1 MTGWGSSWGKW
12 DDSGWG
18 GEGSGEQKWTSPG
31 HGGAAWPGYAQDNSG
46 AAWGTGWGKQ
56 GRGQRSGWDSATY
69 LGGKSKGDHA
79 LPLEERC
86 AVLRE
91 LVMRWSQGR
100 DDEAGA
106 PVVKLSTVT
115 PLSWPAEVVDAA
127 LYLLCGVPRRTALR
141 SLGGGEEAVVANL
154 LDAFL
159 TRSNDEYKEEL
170 VQFLNESSSGDPI
183 LARAVE
189 QGFLVGDR
197 IDPRGVAGR
206 GSLGQGG
213 QGGGAGQPTR
223 ELRPQNTDEALERVE
238 KKRKIA
244 EHERVIAEAR
254 MATAKARL
262 DATSVEQMPEHT
274 GHPGPAKVAQAGP
287 HLSQGDS
294 AHATLG
300 QAGHLLRSRLSPP
313 STPPPSTPKADGH
326 GQSASPTV
334 DSSAAKDR
342 HAWRTKHLDGAPLS
356 WAGRPAQSAAPA
368 GQADSAPMLA
378 IGGELAASPSN
389 LQEQGQIDRAFR
401 ADLVE
406 EANELAGVRMA
417 ELRAEVVSCRRQEE
431 AMDKQCQEMAVAI
444 RQGQEE
450 TQASTKQ
457 GEVQKTELKEAQS
470 QAAMLRQQL
479 ENIHIAHQE
488 EVAAA
493 VEGARQAHD
502 EAMAMAQQ
510 EAIVWKSEC
519 AELEQ
524 SLSSV
529 HAAVG
534 KQAMEISR
542 QRAQISECN
551 EEVAQWA
558 TKLQDRDA
566 ELANMAEAEVAMRGD
581 VSMAQS
587 QVAEQAAEMA
597 TLRRDH
603 DEAMVAAQSVLAR
616 KEAEMA
622 TLRASLAEAEEK
634 MQLAAG
640 AAVEEGAADPSSDEP
655 PAQVEGLAG

>member
-1 MTGWGSSWGKW
+1 MAGWGSSWGSW

-18 GEGSGEQKWTSPG
+18 REGSEEQKWTSQG
-31 HGGAAWPGYAQDNSG
+31 HGGAPWPGYAHDASG
-46 AAWGTGWGKQ
+46 AALGKGWGKQ
-56 GRGQRSGWDSATY
+56 GRGQRSAWETATY
-69 LGGKSKGDHA
+69 LGGKSRGDHA

-91 LVMRWSQGR
+91 LVVRWSQGR
-100 DDEAGA
+100 WDDIGEGA

-141 SLGGGEEAVVANL
+141 SLGGEEEAVIANL
-154 LDAFL
+154 LDAFI
-159 TRSNDEYKEEL
+159 TRGDDEHKEEL
-170 VQFLNESSSGDPI
+170 VQFLNESSNGDAI

-189 QGFLVGDR
+189 QGFLVGER
-197 IDPRGVAGR
+197 IDPRGAAGR

-262 DATSVEQMPEHT
+262 DATSVEQMPERT

-287 HLSQGDS
+287 HLSRGDS

-300 QAGHLLRSRLSPP
+300 HAGHLLRSKLAPAC
-313 STPPPSTPKADGH
+313 TPPPGTPKADGH
-326 GQSASPTV
+326 GQSSSPTV

-356 WAGRPAQSAAPA
+356 WAD
-368 GQADSAPMLA
+368 QADAARAEHLDGAPL
-378 IGGELAASPSN
+378 SW
-389 LQEQGQIDRAFR
+389 
-401 ADLVE
+401 ADQAE
-406 EANELAGVRMA
+406 EADELTGGGGQMA
-417 ELRAEVVSCRRQEE
+417 ELRAEVVSCLRQEE

-450 TQASTKQ
+450 TRASTKQ
-457 GEVQKTELKEAQS
+457 GEVQKAELEEAQS
-470 QAAMLRQQL
+470 QAATLRQQL
-479 ENIHIAHQE
+479 ENIHIAHREDMAEAQQ
-488 EVAAA
+488 
-493 VEGARQAHD
+493 RHQAHN
-502 EAMAMAQQ
+502 EAMAVAQQ
-510 EAIVWKSEC
+510 EAIVWRSEC
-519 AELEQ
+519 AELKQ
-524 SLSSV
+524 SLSSA
-529 HAAVG
+529 HGELG
-534 KQAMEISR
+534 KQAMEASR
-542 QRAQISECN
+542 QCSAMATQRAQISECN

-558 TKLQDRDA
+558 TKLRARDA
-566 ELANMAEAEVAMRGD
+566 ELANMAEAEVAMCGD
-581 VSMAQS
+581 VGMAQS

-603 DEAMVAAQSVLAR
+603 DEAMVAAQSVLAS

-640 AAVEEGAADPSSDEP
+640 TAVEEGAEDH
-655 PAQVEGLAG
+655 GLAG